1 MLNLDGL
8 SSVTQLSKGDKVL
21 VVTSNGIE
29 ELDAEVLGKV
39 LSNTSLFETYKLVE
53 LSELNVK
60 TMTTHN
66 KIQKYLDEDDSDEIY
81 MEYQDHTIKFLRG
94 QVLKN
99 SDQVP
104 LTTQAQAITGE
115 LLYWS
120 HDISGATYFEGFPW
134 KSEGDE
140 KIFITT
146 EDTGFPVTVY
156 QYHLVTLRQSEIEIV
171 DNEPVITDSYYSKPT
186 SKGVIKKQNNEFTFF
201 LEENG
206 TKTCGIQVSV
216 NEEDNSVT
224 GKLIGTWEGLND
236 WDVDNALTSGNFKDW
251 FYHNQDYYT
260 YVKTLSVETS
270 NKIGWYLNNE
280 VENIHVYF
288 RLENSQLVVIQAKN
302 KTNSAGS
309 YIKEQA
315 VNLLGEKLYWKQE
328 MIYQVGTSGN
338 GVPLKSGKYVFMTT
352 EETEY
357 PVYIYQYDETE
368 LFRIDYGSIS
378 DNSKGVRQIFSDGSD
393 RIAVISKTNTE
404 FSVEFRKKSDNSVLS
419 KILLGETGGKL
430 SGTWKVDDYELG
442 VDELPKQS
450 SATKDKVLKSNGDTC
465 SWEPETKE
473 LPNQSAATRGK
484 VLKSDGT
491 TAAWSDETK
500 ELPEQSASVK
510 NYILST
516 NGQSV
521 SWVSFDSYMIEIMET
536 IQNLQNEIQDLKNQL
551 NGGSSEG

>member
-53 LSELNVK
+53 LSELNVRNI
-60 TMTTHN
+60 TTHN
-66 KIQKYLDEDDSDEIY
+66 KIQKYLDGDDSDEIY
-81 MEYQDHTIKFLRG
+81 TEYQDHTIKFLRG

-99 SDQVP
+99 SDQIP

-120 HDISGATYFEGFPW
+120 HDISRATYFEGFPW
-134 KSEGDE
+134 KSEDDE

-146 EDTGFPVTVY
+146 EDTGFPITVY
-156 QYHLVTLRQSEIEIV
+156 QYNLTTLRQSETEII
-171 DNEPVITDSYYSKPT
+171 DNEPVITDIYYSKPT

-206 TKTCGIQVSV
+206 TKTCGIQISV
-216 NEEDNSVT
+216 NEDDNSVT
-224 GKLIGTWEGLND
+224 GKLIGTWKGLND
-236 WDVDNALTSGNFKDW
+236 WDVDNALTRGNFKDW

-260 YVKTLSVETS
+260 YVETLSVETS

-288 RLENSQLVVIQAKN
+288 RIENSQLVVIQAKN

-315 VNLLGEKLYWKQE
+315 VNLLGEKLYWRQE

-352 EETEY
+352 GETEY
-357 PVYIYQYDETE
+357 PVYIYQYDEIE
-368 LFRIDYGSIS
+368 LFRIDYGSLS

-393 RIAVISKTNTE
+393 RITVISKTNTE

-430 SGTWKVDDYELG
+430 SGTWEVNDHKLG
-442 VDELPKQS
+442 INELPEQS
-450 SATKDKVLKSNGDTC
+450 SATKNRVLKSNGYTC
-465 SWEPETKE
+465 SWESETKE
-473 LPNQSAATRGK
+473 LPNQSADTRGK

-491 TAAWSDETK
+491 IASWSDETK

-516 NGQSV
+516 DGHSV
-521 SWVSFDSYMIEIMET
+521 SWVSFDDYMTETKET
-536 IQNLQNEIQDLKNQL
+536 IQNLQNEIQYLKNQL
-551 NGGSSEG
+551 NGGYSE

>member
-53 LSELNVK
+53 LSELNVRNI
-60 TMTTHN
+60 TTHN
-66 KIQKYLDEDDSDEIY
+66 KIQKYLDGDDSDEIY
-81 MEYQDHTIKFLRG
+81 TEYQDHTIKFLRG

-99 SDQVP
+99 SDQIP

-120 HDISGATYFEGFPW
+120 HDISRATYFEGFPW
-134 KSEGDE
+134 KSEDDE

-146 EDTGFPVTVY
+146 EDTGFPITVY
-156 QYHLVTLRQSEIEIV
+156 QYNLTTLRQSETEII
-171 DNEPVITDSYYSKPT
+171 DNEPVITDIYYSKPT

-206 TKTCGIQVSV
+206 TKTCGIQISV
-216 NEEDNSVT
+216 NEDDNSVT
-224 GKLIGTWEGLND
+224 GKLIGTWKGLND
-236 WDVDNALTSGNFKDW
+236 WDVDNALTRGNFKDW

-260 YVKTLSVETS
+260 YVETLSVETS

-288 RLENSQLVVIQAKN
+288 RIENSQLVVIQAKN

-315 VNLLGEKLYWKQE
+315 VNLLGEKLYWRQE

-357 PVYIYQYDETE
+357 PVYIYQYDEIE
-368 LFRIDYGSIS
+368 LFRIDYGSLS

-393 RIAVISKTNTE
+393 RITVISKTNTE

-430 SGTWKVDDYELG
+430 SGTWEVNDHKLG
-442 VDELPKQS
+442 INELPEQS
-450 SATKDKVLKSNGDTC
+450 SATKNRVLKSNGYTC
-465 SWEPETKE
+465 SWESETKE
-473 LPNQSAATRGK
+473 LTNQSADTRGK

-491 TAAWSDETK
+491 IASWSDETK

-516 NGQSV
+516 DGQSV
-521 SWVSFDSYMIEIMET
+521 SWVSFDDYMTETKET
-536 IQNLQNEIQDLKNQL
+536 IQNLQNEIQYLKNQL
-551 NGGSSEG
+551 NGGYSE

>member
-53 LSELNVK
+53 LSELNVRNI
-60 TMTTHN
+60 TTHN
-66 KIQKYLDEDDSDEIY
+66 KIQKYLDGDDSDEIY
-81 MEYQDHTIKFLRG
+81 TEYQDHTIKFLRG

-99 SDQVP
+99 SDQIP

-120 HDISGATYFEGFPW
+120 HDISRATYFEGFPW
-134 KSEGDE
+134 KSEDDE

-146 EDTGFPVTVY
+146 EDTGFPITVY
-156 QYHLVTLRQSEIEIV
+156 QYNLTTLRQSETEII
-171 DNEPVITDSYYSKPT
+171 DNEPVITDIYYSKPT

-206 TKTCGIQVSV
+206 TKTCGIQISV
-216 NEEDNSVT
+216 NEDDNSVT
-224 GKLIGTWEGLND
+224 GKLIGTWKGLND
-236 WDVDNALTSGNFKDW
+236 WDVDNALTRGNFKDW

-260 YVKTLSVETS
+260 YVETLSVETS

-288 RLENSQLVVIQAKN
+288 RIENSQLVVIQAKN

-315 VNLLGEKLYWKQE
+315 VNLLGEKLYWRQE

-357 PVYIYQYDETE
+357 PVYIYQYDEIE
-368 LFRIDYGSIS
+368 LFRIDYGSLS

-393 RIAVISKTNTE
+393 RITVISKTNTE

-430 SGTWKVDDYELG
+430 SGTWEVNDHKLG
-442 VDELPKQS
+442 INELPEQS
-450 SATKDKVLKSNGDTC
+450 SATKNRVLKSNGDTC

-484 VLKSDGT
+484 VLKSDGN

-516 NGQSV
+516 DGQSV
-521 SWVSFDSYMIEIMET
+521 SWVSFDDYMTETKET
-536 IQNLQNEIQDLKNQL
+536 IQNLQNEIQYLKNQL
-551 NGGSSEG
+551 NGGYSE